1 MWFDALNERG
11 RLKISFL
18 ALFVSSTVGFVGLAM
33 FQTVFGGYV
42 SPWWLIAGFFLWL
55 LVMMPTIFGMARLQ
69 RRASTENKEFVPVGH
84 RYVGSILLVGTLLL
98 VLGLV
103 GILLEFSIGMCV
115 AEGGCESLPPEAVA
129 AFLASL
135 VAGVALLVVVFV
147 LAMRG
152 VVRSGGARNRGLRHR
167 SVCVAAP
174 RRRKKPWP
182 LLPRGWGRAPNSRRL
197 QRGNTGGVRAH

>member
-1 MWFDALNERG
+1 MLMWFDALNERG

-18 ALFVSSTVGFVGLAM
+18 ALFVSSTAGFVGLAM

-69 RRASTENKEFVPVGH
+69 RRAYTENKEFVPVGH

-129 AFLASL
+129 AFLAPL
-135 VAGVALLVVVFV
+135 VAGLALLVVVFV
-147 LAMRG
+147 LAIGR
-152 VVRSGGARNRGLRHR
+152 VVRSAGARHRGLGHR
-167 SVCVAAP
+167 SVCGAATRRP
-174 RRRKKPWP
+174 RSPGP
-182 LLPRGWGRAPNSRRL
+182 LLAWGGGRPPNSCRL
-197 QRGNTGGVRAH
+197 

>member
-1 MWFDALNERG
+1 MLMWFDALNERG

-18 ALFVSSTVGFVGLAM
+18 ALFVSSTAGFVGLAM

-55 LVMMPTIFGMARLQ
+55 LVMMPAIFGMARLQ
-69 RRASTENKEFVPVGH
+69 RRAYTENKEFVPVGH

-103 GILLEFSIGMCV
+103 GILLEFSNGMCV

-152 VVRSGGARNRGLRHR
+152 VVRSGGARTRGLRHR
-167 SVCVAAP
+167 PGFGPAP
-174 RRRKKPWP
+174 GRPKGPWSLP
-182 LLPRGWGRAPNSRRL
+182 PRGSGETRKS
-197 QRGNTGGVRAH
+197 

>member
-69 RRASTENKEFVPVGH
+69 RRAYTPNKEVVPVGH
-84 RYVGSILLVGTLLL
+84 RYVGSILLLGTLPLVPWVGGLL
-98 VLGLV
+98 LGFFLGVCVV
-103 GILLEFSIGMCV
+103 G
-115 AEGGCESLPPEAVA
+115 GGWESL
-129 AFLASL
+129 
-135 VAGVALLVVVFV
+135 
-147 LAMRG
+147 
-152 VVRSGGARNRGLRHR
+152 
-167 SVCVAAP
+167 AP
-174 RRRKKPWP
+174 
-182 LLPRGWGRAPNSRRL
+182 G
-197 QRGNTGGVRAH
+197 

>member
-55 LVMMPTIFGMARLQ
+55 LIMMPTTFGMARLQ
-69 RRASTENKEFVPVGH
+69 RRAYTEDKEFVPVGH

-115 AEGGCESLPPEAVA
+115 AEGGCGSLPPEAVA

-135 VAGVALLVVVFV
+135 VAGVALLGVVFV

-152 VVRSGGARNRGLRHR
+152 VVRSGGGKNKGLGHGPVCGRGPEAQR
-167 SVCVAAP
+167 SP
-174 RRRKKPWP
+174 RP
-182 LLPRGWGRAPNSRRL
+182 LLPRGWGRPREP
-197 QRGNTGGVRAH
+197 G